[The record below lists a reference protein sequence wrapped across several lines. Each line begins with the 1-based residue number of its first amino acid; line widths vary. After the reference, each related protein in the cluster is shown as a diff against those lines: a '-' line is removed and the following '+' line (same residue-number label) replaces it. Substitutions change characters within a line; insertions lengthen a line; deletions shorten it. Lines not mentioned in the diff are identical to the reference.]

1 MLKKKKAVLTNPRHQ
16 GGGFFLTDSLTV
28 PHRNLLELK
37 ETSKEEILE
46 ILKESAVFKKRLDSP
61 DKKGM
66 ELRGKTV
73 MNLFFEPST
82 RTRVSFELAA
92 KNLSAEILNMTPS
105 TSSMSKGEGL
115 KDMVENLEAMSP
127 DILIVR
133 HAASGV
139 PGLMAQYTR
148 ATVINAG
155 DGSHEH
161 PTQGLLDM
169 FTIQEKCGE
178 IKGLRVLIVGDIAYS
193 RVARSNI
200 YGLTKLGARI
210 TVVGPATLI
219 PPGLEQLGVTVAH
232 DFNQC
237 LPTADVVILL
247 RIQKERQE
255 TLNFP
260 SLAEYSHFYSLTR
273 ERLPLMKPH
282 AIIMHPGPINR
293 GVEIDPE
300 VADAVQKGRPDSGKG
315 PRTVIL
321 DQVTNGIAVRMAV
334 LARYGGSR

>member
-1 MLKKKKAVLTNPRHQ
+1 MRRKKNEFSSNPRRQ
-16 GGGFFLTDSLTV
+16 AGGFFLTQKSGKD
-28 PHRNLLELK
+28 LLGLK
-37 ETSKEEILE
+37 ETPKERILE
-46 ILKESAVFKKRLDSP
+46 LLEQSVVYKKRMSSP
-61 DKKGM
+61 QKKQE

-73 MNLFFEPST
+73 MNLFFEAST

-92 KNLSAEILNMTPS
+92 KNLSAEILNMTPQA
-105 TSSMSKGEGL
+105 SSLSKGEGL
-115 KDMVENLEAMSP
+115 KDMVENLEAMNP
-127 DILIVR
+127 DILIIR
-133 HAASGV
+133 HGASGV
-139 PGLMAQYTR
+139 PALMAQYTR
-148 ATVINAG
+148 AAVINAG

-161 PTQGLLDM
+161 PTQALLDL
-169 FTIQEKCGE
+169 FTVKEMLGE
-178 IKGLRVLIVGDIAYS
+178 IKGLKLLIVGDIAYS

-200 YGLTKLGARI
+200 YGFTKLGAKI

-219 PPGLEQLGVTVAH
+219 PPGLEQLGVRVEH
-232 DFNQC
+232 DLDSC
-237 LPTADVVILL
+237 LPQADVVMLL

-282 AIIMHPGPINR
+282 SIIMHPGPINR

-300 VADAVQKGRPDSGKG
+300 VADAVGKGSG

-334 LARYGGSR
+334 LKAYGQGGQA